1 MPALSPHRLPVA
13 ALLPLSFAIAAALVA
28 APVAAGHFDTSVT
41 STTGTVGTKTLA
53 DNADAQRAPA
63 PAPPRATT
71 LDPVI
76 VEATRLR
83 SVPAFD
89 LPASTATIE
98 LGTARTTADGD
109 VSEALRGVPGLLA
122 RDRQNLAQDTQLSIR
137 GFGARATFGVRGL
150 RLYAD
155 GIPASMP
162 DGQGQLSHFS
172 LAGAERIEVLRGPF
186 SALHGNSSGG
196 VVSIHSADGRAGDPW
211 RLRATV
217 GSDGTWTGAARLLG
231 GNDVVGYNLS
241 VSRLDTDGWRDH
253 SAARRDVANLKLGF
267 DLGERRRLDL
277 VLNHVDIPEARDP
290 LGLTA
295 QQMREDPRQA
305 VANAFVYDTRKTVRQ
320 SQAGAVFE
328 QGFGEAQA
336 LRLSAWGGD
345 REVTQVLPIPP
356 APQANPLH
364 SGGVIDLDN
373 RYAGFDARWSWRGVL
388 AGRPLEATVGAAG
401 ERQRQ
406 HRQGFENFVGDAL
419 GVRGA
424 RRRDERNEVET
435 TDVYAQAWWRF
446 APRWSLLLGARH
458 SDVDF
463 SSRDG
468 YITAGNPDDS
478 GRVAYAETS
487 PVAGITFAPSEQ
499 LRLYASVGRG
509 FETPT
514 FNELSYR
521 ADGGAGL
528 AFGLRPAVSDN
539 FELGLKWRT
548 PVGGQLEAALFRAD
562 TDAEIAVA
570 SNVAGRSSYRNA
582 GAARRQGLELAWRQP
597 LGEAWDLQLAATLL
611 DAGFDGGTAAGAIV
625 PGARIPGVPERQAFA
640 RLAWNDGGRWS
651 AALEAEAMGDVVV
664 NDAGTATAAGHGLL
678 HVEAAR
684 SWTTPGGPVR
694 MFARIDNLL
703 DRAHVGS
710 VIVNEG
716 NGRYYEPGAGRG
728 WLLGVEWRFDRR

>member
-1 MPALSPHRLPVA
+1 MNPMPPMSRRPAPARAPLAA
-13 ALLPLSFAIAAALVA
+13 ALLLALALPGAASAATPGDAAAE
-28 APVAAGHFDTSVT
+28 
-41 STTGTVGTKTLA
+41 
-53 DNADAQRAPA
+53 
-63 PAPPRATT
+63 ATT
-71 LDPVI
+71 LDRVV

-83 SVPAFD
+83 TVPAFD
-89 LPASTATIE
+89 TPASTAT
-98 LGTARTTADGD
+98 LHLDRDSARADAD
-109 VSEALRGVPGLLA
+109 VSEVLRGIPGLLA

-196 VVSIHSADGRAGDPW
+196 VVSIHSADGQAGDPW

-231 GNDVVGYNLS
+231 GNEVVGYNFA

-253 SAARRDVANLKLGF
+253 SAARRDIANLKLGF

-295 QQMREDPRQA
+295 QQMRDNPRQA
-305 VANAFVYDTRKTVRQ
+305 VANAYVYDTRKSVRQ

-328 QGFGEAQA
+328 QGFGDAQA

-373 RYAGFDARWSWRGVL
+373 RYAGFDARWSWSGAL
-388 AGRPLEATVGAAG
+388 AGRPLEVAAGAAG

-419 GVRGA
+419 GVRGT

-435 TDVYAQAWWRF
+435 HDLYAQAWWQF

-463 SSRDG
+463 ASRDH
-468 YITAGNPDDS
+468 YIAAGNPDDS
-478 GRVAYAETS
+478 GRVAYSETA
-487 PVAGITFAPSEQ
+487 PVAGITFAPSGH
-499 LRLYASVGRG
+499 LRIYASAGRG

-539 FELGLKWRT
+539 YELGMKWRT
-548 PVGGQLEAALFRAD
+548 PSGGLLEAALFRAD
-562 TDAEIAVA
+562 TDDEIAVA

-582 GAARRQGLELAWRQP
+582 GGARREGVELSWLQP
-597 LGEAWDLQLAATLL
+597 LGDAWSLQLAATQLEAEFRG
-611 DAGFDGGTAAGAIV
+611 DGAGTGVIT
-625 PGARIPGVPERQAFA
+625 PGARIPGVPEQQAFA
-640 RLAWNDGGRWS
+640 RLAWDGGAWS
-651 AALEAEAMGDVVV
+651 AALEAEALGDVVV
-664 NDAGTATAAGHGLL
+664 NDAGTGTAAGYGLL
-678 HVEAAR
+678 HVEASRRFA
-684 SWTTPGGPVR
+684 TAAGPLRV
-694 MFARIDNLL
+694 FARVDNLL
-703 DRAHVGS
+703 DRDHVGS

-716 NGRYYEPGAGRG
+716 NGRFYEPGSDRT
-728 WLLGVEWRFDRR
+728 WLLGLEWRFDRR

>member
-1 MPALSPHRLPVA
+1 MTSPLRSILARALALAIVVPCVAPAAPSSPAGSPGSSPEGAH
-13 ALLPLSFAIAAALVA
+13 AAASAVA
-28 APVAAGHFDTSVT
+28 TPSAAI
-41 STTGTVGTKTLA
+41 
-53 DNADAQRAPA
+53 
-63 PAPPRATT
+63 T
-71 LDPVI
+71 LDRVI

-83 SVPAFD
+83 TVPAFD
-89 LPASTATIE
+89 TPASTATVD
-98 LGTARTTADGD
+98 LSSARSDASAD
-109 VSEALRGVPGLLA
+109 VSEVLRGIPGLLA

-196 VVSIHSADGRAGDPW
+196 VVSIHSADGQAGDPW

-231 GNDVVGYNLS
+231 GNDVVGYNFAF
-241 VSRLDTDGWRDH
+241 SRLDTDGWRDH

-267 DLGERRRLDL
+267 DLGDRRRLSF

-295 QQMREDPRQA
+295 AQMREDPRQA
-305 VANAFVYDTRKTVRQ
+305 VANAHIYDTRKSVRQ
-320 SQAGAVFE
+320 TQAGAIYE
-328 QGFGEAQA
+328 HGLGDAHA

-345 REVTQVLPIPP
+345 RDVTQVLPIPP
-356 APQANPLH
+356 AAQGNPLQ

-373 RYAGFDARWSWRGVL
+373 RYAGFDARWSWSGSL
-388 AGRPLEATVGAAG
+388 ASRPLELTAGASG

-406 HRQGFENFVGDAL
+406 RRRGFENFVGDAL

-424 RRRDERNEVET
+424 LRRDERNEVET
-435 TDVYAQAWWRF
+435 EDLYAQAWWQF
-446 APRWSLLLGARH
+446 ATRWSLLLGARH
-458 SDVDF
+458 SEVGF
-463 SSRDG
+463 TSNDG
-468 YITAGNPDDS
+468 YIAAGNPDDS
-478 GRVAYAETS
+478 GRVDYSETS
-487 PVAGITFAPSEQ
+487 PVAGVTFAPSEH
-499 LRLYASVGRG
+499 LRVYASVGRG

-521 ADGGAGL
+521 SDGGAGL

-539 FELGLKWRT
+539 HELGLKWRT
-548 PVGGQLEAALFRAD
+548 PTGGLLEAALFRAD
-562 TDAEIAVA
+562 TDDEIAVA
-570 SNVAGRSSYRNA
+570 TNVAGRSSYRNA
-582 GAARRQGLELAWRQP
+582 GSARRQGVELSLLQP
-597 LGEAWDLQLAATLL
+597 LGEAWNLQLAATQLE
-611 DAGFDGGTAAGAIV
+611 AEFRGGTAADGGTNIA
-625 PGARIPGVPERQAFA
+625 GRIPGVPERHAFA
-640 RLAWNDGGRWS
+640 RLQWQGGPWS
-651 AALEAEAMGDVVV
+651 AALEAEAMGDVMV
-664 NDAGTATAAGHGLL
+664 NDAGTQSAPGYGLL
-678 HVEAAR
+678 HVEASRRWPTAA
-684 SWTTPGGPVR
+684 GPVR
-694 MFARIDNLL
+694 VFARIDNLL

-716 NGRYYEPGAGRG
+716 NGRFYEPGGDRG
-728 WLLGVEWRFDRR
+728 WLLGLEWEFDRR

>member
-1 MPALSPHRLPVA
+1 MTDSPVHRLPA
-13 ALLPLSFAIAAALVA
+13 IALATLPFAVAAALVS
-28 APVAAGHFDTSVT
+28 APTRAQDTV
-41 STTGTVGTKTLA
+41 
-53 DNADAQRAPA
+53 DAIRAPGA
-63 PAPPRATT
+63 ISPTT
-71 LDPVI
+71 LDAVV

-83 SVPAFD
+83 TVPAFD
-89 LPASTATIE
+89 TPASTATID
-98 LGTARTTADGD
+98 LDGARSGADGD
-109 VSEALRGVPGLLA
+109 VSEVLRGIPGLLA

-196 VVSIHSADGRAGDPW
+196 VVSIHSADGQAGDAW

-217 GSDGTWTGAARLLG
+217 GGDGIWTGAARLLG
-231 GNDVVGYNLS
+231 GNDVVGYNLA
-241 VSRLDTDGWRDH
+241 VSRLQTDGWRDH

-267 DLGERRRLDL
+267 DLGARRRLDL

-295 QQMREDPRQA
+295 QQVRENPRQA
-305 VANAFVYDTRKTVRQ
+305 VANADLYDTRKSVRQ

-328 QGFGEAQA
+328 QGFGRAQA

-345 REVTQVLPIPP
+345 RAVTQVLPIPP
-356 APQANPLH
+356 AAQRNPLQ

-373 RYAGFDARWSWRGVL
+373 RYAGYDARWSWSGRL
-388 AGRPLEATVGAAG
+388 ADRPLEVAAGIAG

-406 HRQGFENFVGDAL
+406 HRRGFENFVGDAL

-424 RRRDERNEVET
+424 LRRDERNAVET
-435 TDVYAQAWWRF
+435 DDVYAQAWWRF
-446 APRWSLLLGARH
+446 APRWSLLLGARR
-458 SDVDF
+458 SEVGF
-463 SSRDG
+463 RSRDG
-468 YITAGNPDDS
+468 YVTAGNPDDS
-478 GRVAYAETS
+478 GHVDYSETA
-487 PVAGITFAPSEQ
+487 PVAGITFAPSEH
-499 LRLYASVGRG
+499 LRIYASAGRG

-539 FELGLKWRT
+539 HELGLKWRT
-548 PVGGQLEAALFRAD
+548 PAGGQVEVALFRAD
-562 TDAEIAVA
+562 TENEIAVA
-570 SNVAGRSSYRNA
+570 TNVAGRSSYRNA
-582 GAARRQGLELAWRQP
+582 GGARRQGVELLWLQP
-597 LGEAWDLQLAATLL
+597 LGDAWDLQLAATRLQ
-611 DAGFDGGTAAGAIV
+611 AEFRGGDTDAGAIA
-625 PGARIPGVPERQAFA
+625 PGARIPGVPERHGFA
-640 RLAWNDGGRWS
+640 RLQWDANGPWT
-651 AALEAEAMGDVVV
+651 AALEAEAIGNVVV
-664 NDAGTATAAGHGLL
+664 NDAGTGAAAGYGLL
-678 HVEAAR
+678 HVEASRRWNTSA
-684 SWTTPGGPVR
+684 GPLR
-694 MFARIDNLL
+694 AFARLDNVL
-703 DRAHVGS
+703 DRDHIGS

-716 NGRYYEPGAGRG
+716 NGRFFEPGAGRG
-728 WLLGVEWRFDRR
+728 WLLGLEWEFDRH

>member
-1 MPALSPHRLPVA
+1 MTSLSPPPAAAPALSTLP
-13 ALLPLSFAIAAALVA
+13 FAIALALVSCSAAALA
-28 APVAAGHFDTSVT
+28 ASPAEV
-41 STTGTVGTKTLA
+41 
-53 DNADAQRAPA
+53 QAPA
-63 PAPPRATT
+63 ASPTT
-71 LDPVI
+71 LDAVV

-83 SVPAFD
+83 TVPAFD
-89 LPASTATIE
+89 TPASTATIDLE
-98 LGTARTTADGD
+98 GERSTADAD

-196 VVSIHSADGRAGDPW
+196 VVSIHSADGQAGDPW

-217 GSDGTWTGAARLLG
+217 GNDGTWTGAARLLG

-241 VSRLDTDGWRDH
+241 LSRLDTDGWRDH

-267 DLGERRRLDL
+267 ELGERRRLDL

-305 VANAFVYDTRKTVRQ
+305 VANAYVYDTRKSVRQ

-328 QGFGEAQA
+328 QGFGQAQA

-356 APQANPLH
+356 APQRNPLH

-373 RYAGFDARWSWRGVL
+373 RYAGYDARWSWSGAL
-388 AGRPLEATVGAAG
+388 AGRPLELAAGLSG

-406 HRQGFENFVGDAL
+406 HRRGFENFVGESL
-419 GVRGA
+419 GVRGTL
-424 RRRDERNEVET
+424 RRDERNEVES
-435 TDVYAQAWWRF
+435 DDLYAQAWWRF
-446 APRWSLLLGARH
+446 APRWSLLLGARR
-458 SDVDF
+458 SEATF
-463 SSRDG
+463 TSRDH
-468 YITAGNPDDS
+468 YVTAGNPDDS
-478 GRVAYAETS
+478 GRVDYAETS
-487 PVAGITFAPSEQ
+487 PVAGITFAPSEH
-499 LRLYASVGRG
+499 LRIYASAGRG

-528 AFGLRPAVSDN
+528 AFGLHPAVSDN
-539 FELGLKWRT
+539 LELGMKWRT
-548 PVGGQLEAALFRAD
+548 PAGALLEAALFRAD
-562 TDAEIAVA
+562 TDDEIAVA
-570 SNVAGRSSYRNA
+570 ANVAGRSSYRNA
-582 GAARRQGLELAWRQP
+582 GSARRQGVELSWWQP
-597 LGEAWDLQLAATLL
+597 LGEAWDLQLAATQLEAEFRSGAA
-611 DAGFDGGTAAGAIV
+611 DTGAIAAGR
-625 PGARIPGVPERQAFA
+625 RIPGVPERHAFA
-640 RLAWNDGGRWS
+640 RLQWNDGGAWS
-651 AALEAEAMGDVVV
+651 AALEAEAMGDVMV
-664 NDAGTATAAGHGLL
+664 NDAGTGSAAGYGLL
-678 HVEAAR
+678 HVEASRRWPTAA
-684 SWTTPGGPVR
+684 GPLRV
-694 MFARIDNLL
+694 FARVDNLL
-703 DRAHVGS
+703 DRDHVGS

-716 NGRYYEPGAGRG
+716 NGRFYEPGSGRT
-728 WLLGVEWRFDRR
+728 WLLGLEWRFDRR

>member
-1 MPALSPHRLPVA
+1 MTASPLHRLPA
-13 ALLPLSFAIAAALVA
+13 IALATLPFAIAAALA
-28 APVAAGHFDTSVT
+28 S
-41 STTGTVGTKTLA
+41 
-53 DNADAQRAPA
+53 APA
-63 PAPPRATT
+63 LAKDATT
-71 LDPVI
+71 LDAVV

-83 SVPAFD
+83 TVPAFD
-89 LPASTATIE
+89 TPASTATIDLE
-98 LGTARTTADGD
+98 GPRATADAD
-109 VSEALRGVPGLLA
+109 VSEALRGIPGLLA

-196 VVSIHSADGRAGDPW
+196 VVSIHSADGQAGDPW

-231 GNDVVGYNLS
+231 GNDVVGYNFS

-267 DLGERRRLDL
+267 DLGGRRRLDL

-295 QQMREDPRQA
+295 AQMREDPRQA
-305 VANAFVYDTRKTVRQ
+305 VANAYVYDTRKSVRQ

-328 QGFGEAQA
+328 QGFGDAQA

-356 APQANPLH
+356 APQRNPLH

-373 RYAGFDARWSWRGVL
+373 RYAGYDARWSWSGAL
-388 AGRPLEATVGAAG
+388 AGRPLELAAGVAG

-406 HRQGFENFVGDAL
+406 HRRGFENFVGESL

-424 RRRDERNEVET
+424 LRRDERNEVES
-435 TDVYAQAWWRF
+435 DDLYAQAWWRF
-446 APRWSLLLGARH
+446 TPRWSLLLGARR
-458 SDVDF
+458 SEATF
-463 SSRDG
+463 TSRDR
-468 YITAGNPDDS
+468 YVTAGNPDDS
-478 GRVAYAETS
+478 GRVDYAETS
-487 PVAGITFAPSEQ
+487 PVAGVTFAPSEH
-499 LRLYASVGRG
+499 LRIYASAGRG

-521 ADGGAGL
+521 TDGGAGL

-539 FELGLKWRT
+539 VELGMKWRT
-548 PVGGQLEAALFRAD
+548 PGGGRLEAALFRAD
-562 TDAEIAVA
+562 TEDEIAVA
-570 SNVAGRSSYRNA
+570 ANVAGRSSYRNA
-582 GAARRQGLELAWRQP
+582 GGARRQGLEASWLQP
-597 LGEAWDLQLAATLL
+597 LGEAWTLQLAATLL
-611 DAGFDGGTAAGAIV
+611 EAEFRGCAREAGAN
-625 PGARIPGVPERQAFA
+625 GTGEACDAASGDGFAGHRIPGVPERQAFA
-640 RLAWNDGGRWS
+640 RLQWS
-651 AALEAEAMGDVVV
+651 SGPWAAAFEAEALGSVSV
-664 NDAGTATAAGHGLL
+664 NDAGTASAPGYGLL
-678 HVEAAR
+678 HVEASR
-684 SWTTPGGPVR
+684 SWPTATGPLR
-694 MFARIDNLL
+694 LFARIDNLL
-703 DRAHVGS
+703 DRDHVGS

-716 NGRYYEPGAGRG
+716 NGRFYEPGADRT
-728 WLLGVEWRFDRR
+728 WLLGLEWQFDRR

>member
-1 MPALSPHRLPVA
+1 MTSPVHSARIPALIPLIP
-13 ALLPLSFAIAAALVA
+13 ALALAIAAPAAAQTPPAGVPGNA
-28 APVAAGHFDTSVT
+28 APG
-41 STTGTVGTKTLA
+41 
-53 DNADAQRAPA
+53 
-63 PAPPRATT
+63 ATT
-71 LDPVI
+71 LDRVL

-83 SVPAFD
+83 TVPAFD
-89 LPASTATIE
+89 TPASTATIDLAGE
-98 LGTARTTADGD
+98 RAGAEGD
-109 VSEALRGVPGLLA
+109 VSEVLRGIPGLLA

-196 VVSIHSADGRAGDPW
+196 VVSIHSADGQAGDPW

-217 GSDGTWTGAARLLG
+217 SSDGTWTGGARLLG
-231 GNDVVGYNLS
+231 GNDVFGYNLAL
-241 VSRLDTDGWRDH
+241 SRFDTDGWRDH

-267 DLGERRRLDL
+267 DLGERRTLSL

-295 QQMREDPRQA
+295 AQVRENPRQA
-305 VANAFVYDTRKTVRQ
+305 VANAYNFDTRKSVRQ
-320 SQAGAVFE
+320 SQAGAVYDH
-328 QGFGEAQA
+328 GFGDAHA

-345 REVTQVLPIPP
+345 REVTQVLPIP
-356 APQANPLH
+356 ATPQANPLH

-373 RYAGFDARWSWRGVL
+373 RYAGFDARWSWSGSL
-388 AGRPLEATVGAAG
+388 ASRPLELAVGASG

-406 HRQGFENFVGDAL
+406 HRRGFENFVGDTL

-424 RRRDERNEVET
+424 LRRDERNEVT
-435 TDVYAQAWWRF
+435 TDDLYAQAWWQL

-458 SDVDF
+458 SEVDF
-463 SSRDG
+463 TSRDR
-468 YITAGNPDDS
+468 YVTAGNPDDS
-478 GRVAYAETS
+478 GRVDYAETS
-487 PVAGITFAPSEQ
+487 PVAGLTFAPSEH
-499 LRLYASVGRG
+499 LRIYASAGRG

-521 ADGGAGL
+521 VDGGAGL

-539 FELGLKWRT
+539 YELGMKWRT
-548 PVGGQLEAALFRAD
+548 PSGGQLEAAVFRAD
-562 TDAEIAVA
+562 TDDEIAVA

-582 GAARRQGLELAWRQP
+582 GGARREGVELSWLQP
-597 LGEAWDLQLAATLL
+597 LGDTWDLQLAATQLTAEFRGGGL
-611 DAGFDGGTAAGAIV
+611 DADGNGAGQ
-625 PGARIPGVPERQAFA
+625 RIPGVPERQAFA
-640 RLAWNDGGRWS
+640 RLQWNDGGPWT
-651 AALEAEAMGDVVV
+651 AALEAEALGDVVV
-664 NDAGTATAAGHGLL
+664 NDAGTESASGHGLL
-678 HVEAAR
+678 HVEAAHR
-684 SWTTPGGPVR
+684 WTTSAGPLRV
-694 MFARIDNLL
+694 FARVDNLL
-703 DRAHVGS
+703 DRDHVGS

-716 NGRYYEPGAGRG
+716 NGRFYEPGAGRS
-728 WLLGVEWRFDRR
+728 WLLGVEWQFARR

>member
-1 MPALSPHRLPVA
+1 MRGMTRPATAPPPLRRLRPLAFALAVA
-13 ALLPLSFAIAAALVA
+13 PGAAALA
-28 APVAAGHFDTSVT
+28 AASAPDDAAI
-41 STTGTVGTKTLA
+41 
-53 DNADAQRAPA
+53 
-63 PAPPRATT
+63 
-71 LDPVI
+71 LDRV
-76 VEATRLR
+76 VVDATRLR
-83 SVPAFD
+83 AVPAFD
-89 LPASTATIE
+89 TPASVTI
-98 LGTARTTADGD
+98 LGLDDARAGADGD
-109 VSEALRGVPGLLA
+109 VSEVLGGIPGLLA

-137 GFGARATFGVRGL
+137 GFGARASFGVRGL

-196 VVSIHSADGRAGDPW
+196 VVAIHSADGQAGDPW

-231 GNDVVGYNLS
+231 GSEVVGYNLAL
-241 VSRLDTDGWRDH
+241 SRLDTDGWRDH
-253 SAARRDVANLKLGF
+253 SEARRDVANLKLDF
-267 DLGERRRLDL
+267 DLGGRRSLDL
-277 VLNHVDIPEARDP
+277 VFNHVDIPEARDP

-295 QQMREDPRQA
+295 AQLREDPRQA
-305 VANAFVYDTRKTVRQ
+305 VANAHLYDTRKSVRQ

-328 QGFGEAQA
+328 QGFGDAQS

-364 SGGVIDLDN
+364 SGGVIELDN
-373 RYAGFDARWSWRGVL
+373 RYAGFDARWSWSGTL
-388 AGRPLEATVGAAG
+388 AGRPLELAAG
-401 ERQRQ
+401 ASSERQRQ
-406 HRQGFENFVGDAL
+406 HRRGFENFVGDAL

-424 RRRDERNEVET
+424 LRRDERNRVES
-435 TDVYAQAWWRF
+435 DDLYAQAWWRF

-463 SSRDG
+463 ASRDH
-468 YITAGNPDDS
+468 YVTAANPDDS
-478 GRVAYAETS
+478 GRVRYSETA
-487 PVAGITFAPSEQ
+487 PVAGISFAPSEH
-499 LRLYASVGRG
+499 LRLYASAGRG

-539 FELGLKWRT
+539 YELGLKWRT
-548 PVGGQLEAALFRAD
+548 PTGGLLEAAAFRAD
-562 TDAEIAVA
+562 TDDEIAVA
-570 SNVAGRSSYRNA
+570 TNVAGRSSYRNA
-582 GAARRQGLELAWRQP
+582 GGARREGVELSWLQP
-597 LGEAWDLQLAATLL
+597 LGEDWSLQLAATRL
-611 DAGFDGGTAAGAIV
+611 DAGFRGDGAGTGVIA
-625 PGARIPGVPERQAFA
+625 PGARIPGVPEQQAFA
-640 RLAWNDGGRWS
+640 RLAWDGGGRWS

-664 NDAGTATAAGHGLL
+664 NDAGTGSAAGYGLL
-678 HVEAAR
+678 HVEASHRWA
-684 SWTTPGGPVR
+684 TPAGPLRV
-694 MFARIDNLL
+694 FARVDNLL
-703 DRAHVGS
+703 DRDHVGS

-716 NGRYYEPGAGRG
+716 NRRFYEPGSGRT
-728 WLLGVEWRFDRR
+728 WLLGLEWRFDRR

>member
-1 MPALSPHRLPVA
+1 MTASPLHRLPA
-13 ALLPLSFAIAAALVA
+13 IALATLSFAIATALA
-28 APVAAGHFDTSVT
+28 S
-41 STTGTVGTKTLA
+41 
-53 DNADAQRAPA
+53 APA
-63 PAPPRATT
+63 QAQDIVSPRATASSPASAPDASGST
-71 LDPVI
+71 PDSTPTSLDAVV

-83 SVPAFD
+83 TVPAFD
-89 LPASTATIE
+89 TPASTATIDLDGE
-98 LGTARTTADGD
+98 RAGADGD
-109 VSEALRGVPGLLA
+109 VSEVLRGVPGLLA

-196 VVSIHSADGRAGDPW
+196 VVSIHSADGQAGDPW

-241 VSRLDTDGWRDH
+241 LSRLDTDGWRDH

-267 DLGERRRLDL
+267 DLGDRRSLDL

-295 QQMREDPRQA
+295 QQVRENPRQA
-305 VANAFVYDTRKTVRQ
+305 VANAYLYDTRKSVRQ

-328 QGFGEAQA
+328 QGFGQAQA

-356 APQANPLH
+356 APQRNPLH

-373 RYAGFDARWSWRGVL
+373 RYAGYDARWSWSGSL
-388 AGRPLEATVGAAG
+388 ADRPLEVAAGIAG

-406 HRQGFENFVGDAL
+406 RRRGFENFVGDAL

-424 RRRDERNEVET
+424 LRRDERNEVET
-435 TDVYAQAWWRF
+435 EDLYAQAWWRF
-446 APRWSLLLGARH
+446 APRWSLLLGARR
-458 SDVDF
+458 SEVEF
-463 SSRDG
+463 TSRDG
-468 YITAGNPDDS
+468 YVTAGNPDDS
-478 GRVAYAETS
+478 GRVDYSETS
-487 PVAGITFAPSEQ
+487 PVAGITFAPSEH
-499 LRLYASVGRG
+499 LRIYASAGRG

-539 FELGLKWRT
+539 YELGLKWRT
-548 PVGGQLEAALFRAD
+548 ATGGQLEAALFRAD
-562 TDAEIAVA
+562 TDDEIAVA
-570 SNVAGRSSYRNA
+570 TNVAGRSSYRNA
-582 GAARRQGLELAWRQP
+582 GGARRQGVELSWLQP
-597 LGEAWDLQLAATLL
+597 LGDAWDLQLAATRLE
-611 DAGFDGGTAAGAIV
+611 AEFRGGGVDAGAIV
-625 PGARIPGVPERQAFA
+625 PGARIPGVPERQGFA
-640 RLAWNDGGRWS
+640 RLQWNAGGPWT
-651 AALEAEAMGDVVV
+651 AALEAEAIGDVVV
-664 NDAGTATAAGHGLL
+664 NDAGTEAASGYGLL
-678 HVEAAR
+678 HMEASRRWNTSA
-684 SWTTPGGPVR
+684 GPLRV
-694 MFARIDNLL
+694 FARVDNVL
-703 DRAHVGS
+703 DRDHIGS

-716 NGRYYEPGAGRG
+716 NGRFYEPGAGRT
-728 WLLGVEWRFDRR
+728 WLLGLEWQLDRR

>member
-1 MPALSPHRLPVA
+1 MTSPLRSILARALALAIVVPCVAHAAPSSPAGSPGSSPEGAH
-13 ALLPLSFAIAAALVA
+13 AAASAVA
-28 APVAAGHFDTSVT
+28 TPSAAI
-41 STTGTVGTKTLA
+41 
-53 DNADAQRAPA
+53 
-63 PAPPRATT
+63 T
-71 LDPVI
+71 LDRVI

-83 SVPAFD
+83 TVPAFD
-89 LPASTATIE
+89 TPASTATVD
-98 LGTARTTADGD
+98 LSSARSDASAD
-109 VSEALRGVPGLLA
+109 VSEVLRGIPGLLA

-196 VVSIHSADGRAGDPW
+196 VVSIHSADGQAGDPW

-231 GNDVVGYNLS
+231 GNDVVGYNFAF
-241 VSRLDTDGWRDH
+241 SRLDTDGWRDH

-267 DLGERRRLDL
+267 DLGDRRRLSF

-295 QQMREDPRQA
+295 AQMREDPRQA
-305 VANAFVYDTRKTVRQ
+305 VANAHIYDTRKSVRQ
-320 SQAGAVFE
+320 TQAGAIYE
-328 QGFGEAQA
+328 HGLGDAHA

-345 REVTQVLPIPP
+345 RDVMQVLPIPP
-356 APQANPLH
+356 AAQGNPLQ

-373 RYAGFDARWSWRGVL
+373 RYAGFDARWSWSGSL
-388 AGRPLEATVGAAG
+388 ASRPLELTAGASG

-406 HRQGFENFVGDAL
+406 RRRGFENFVGDAL

-424 RRRDERNEVET
+424 LRRDERNEVET
-435 TDVYAQAWWRF
+435 EDLYAQAWWQF

-458 SDVDF
+458 SEVGFTSNDD
-463 SSRDG
+463 
-468 YITAGNPDDS
+468 YIAAGNPDDS
-478 GRVAYAETS
+478 GRVDYSETS
-487 PVAGITFAPSEQ
+487 PVAGVTFAPSEH
-499 LRLYASVGRG
+499 LRVYASVGRG

-521 ADGGAGL
+521 SDGGAGL

-539 FELGLKWRT
+539 HELGLKWRT
-548 PVGGQLEAALFRAD
+548 PTGGLLEAALFRAD
-562 TDAEIAVA
+562 TDDEIAVA
-570 SNVAGRSSYRNA
+570 TNVAGRSSYRNA
-582 GAARRQGLELAWRQP
+582 GSARRQGVELSLLQP
-597 LGEAWDLQLAATLL
+597 LGEAWNLQLAATQLE
-611 DAGFDGGTAAGAIV
+611 AEFRGGTAADGGTNIA
-625 PGARIPGVPERQAFA
+625 GRIPGVPERHAFA
-640 RLAWNDGGRWS
+640 RLQWQGGPWS
-651 AALEAEAMGDVVV
+651 AALEAEAMGDVMV
-664 NDAGTATAAGHGLL
+664 NDAGTESAPGYGLL
-678 HVEAAR
+678 HVEASRRWPTAA
-684 SWTTPGGPVR
+684 GPVR
-694 MFARIDNLL
+694 VFARIDNLL

-716 NGRYYEPGAGRG
+716 NGRFYEPGGDRG
-728 WLLGVEWRFDRR
+728 WLLGFEWEFDRR

>member
-1 MPALSPHRLPVA
+1 MTISPHSSLAGALALALALP
-13 ALLPLSFAIAAALVA
+13 IAAHA
-28 APVAAGHFDTSVT
+28 APSIQAHAP
-41 STTGTVGTKTLA
+41 
-53 DNADAQRAPA
+53 DATASDSASAPA
-63 PAPPRATT
+63 PASATVAAAPTT

-83 SVPAFD
+83 TVPAFD
-89 LPASTATIE
+89 TPASTATVDLSGE
-98 LGTARTTADGD
+98 RSDASAD
-109 VSEALRGVPGLLA
+109 VSEVLRGIPGLLA

-172 LAGAERIEVLRGPF
+172 LAGADRIEVLRGPF

-196 VVSIHSADGRAGDPW
+196 VVSIHSADGQAGDPW

-217 GSDGTWTGAARLLG
+217 GSAGTWTGAARLLG
-231 GNDVVGYNLS
+231 GNDIVGYNFA

-253 SAARRDVANLKLGF
+253 SEARRDVANLKLGF
-267 DLGERRRLDL
+267 DLGDRRKLGL

-295 QQMREDPRQA
+295 AQMREDPRQA
-305 VANAFVYDTRKTVRQ
+305 VANAYVYNTRKSVRQ
-320 SQAGAVFE
+320 SQAGAMYE
-328 QGFGEAQA
+328 HGLGDAHA

-345 REVTQVLPIPP
+345 REVMQVLPIPP

-373 RYAGFDARWSWRGVL
+373 RYAGFDARWSWSGSL
-388 AGRPLEATVGAAG
+388 ASRPLELAAGVNG

-406 HRQGFENFVGDAL
+406 RRRGFENFVGDAL

-424 RRRDERNEVET
+424 LRRDERNEVET
-435 TDVYAQAWWRF
+435 EDLYAQAWWQL

-458 SDVDF
+458 SEVTF
-463 SSRDG
+463 TSRDG
-468 YITAGNPDDS
+468 YIAAGNPDDS
-478 GRVAYAETS
+478 GRVDYSETS
-487 PVAGITFAPSEQ
+487 PVAGVTFAPSEH

-539 FELGLKWRT
+539 HELGLKWRT
-548 PVGGQLEAALFRAD
+548 PSGGLLEAALFRAD
-562 TDAEIAVA
+562 TDDEIAVA
-570 SNVAGRSSYRNA
+570 TNVAGRSSYRNA
-582 GAARRQGLELAWRQP
+582 GSARRQGVELSWLQP
-597 LGEAWDLQLAATLL
+597 LGEAWDLQLAATQLE
-611 DAGFDGGTAAGAIV
+611 AEFRGGTAADGGTLIA
-625 PGARIPGVPERQAFA
+625 GRIPGVPERHAFA
-640 RLAWNDGGRWS
+640 RLQWHGGPWS
-651 AALEAEAMGDVVV
+651 AAVEAEAMGDVMV
-664 NDAGTATAAGHGLL
+664 NDAGTGSAPGHGLL
-678 HVEAAR
+678 HAEASRRWA
-684 SWTTPGGPVR
+684 TPAGPVR
-694 MFARIDNLL
+694 LFARIDNLL
-703 DRAHVGS
+703 DREHVGS

-716 NGRYYEPGAGRG
+716 NGRFYEPGAGRG
-728 WLLGVEWRFDRR
+728 WLLGLEWQFDRR

>member
-1 MPALSPHRLPVA
+1 MTPPQLSALAR
-13 ALLPLSFAIAAALVA
+13 ALALALVVPAVAHA
-28 APVAAGHFDTSVT
+28 APPASPR
-41 STTGTVGTKTLA
+41 
-53 DNADAQRAPA
+53 QPEAPA
-63 PAPPRATT
+63 PTT
-71 LDPVI
+71 LDRVI
-76 VEATRLR
+76 VEDTRLR
-83 SVPAFD
+83 TVPAFD
-89 LPASTATIE
+89 TPASTATVDLSGE
-98 LGTARTTADGD
+98 RSDASAD
-109 VSEALRGVPGLLA
+109 VSEVLRGIPGLLA

-172 LAGAERIEVLRGPF
+172 LAGADRIEVLRGPF

-196 VVSIHSADGRAGDPW
+196 VVSIHSADGQAGDPW

-231 GNDVVGYNLS
+231 GNDIVGYNFA

-267 DLGERRRLDL
+267 DLGERRKLSL
-277 VLNHVDIPEARDP
+277 VLNHVDIPEAQDP

-295 QQMREDPRQA
+295 AQMRADPRQA
-305 VANAFVYDTRKTVRQ
+305 VANAYVFDTRKSVRQ
-320 SQAGAVFE
+320 SQAGAVYE
-328 QGFGEAQA
+328 HGLGDAHA

-345 REVTQVLPIPP
+345 REVTQVLPIPA
-356 APQANPLH
+356 APQRNPLH

-373 RYAGFDARWSWRGVL
+373 RYAGFDARWSWSGSL
-388 AGRPLEATVGAAG
+388 ASRPLELAAGAGG

-406 HRQGFENFVGDAL
+406 RRRGFENFVGDAL
-419 GVRGA
+419 GVRGTL
-424 RRRDERNEVET
+424 RRDERNEVET
-435 TDVYAQAWWRF
+435 DDLYAQAWWQV

-458 SDVDF
+458 SEVGF
-463 SSRDG
+463 TSSDR
-468 YITAGNPDDS
+468 YVAEGNPDDS
-478 GRVAYAETS
+478 GRVDYSETS
-487 PVAGITFAPSEQ
+487 PVAGVTFAPSEH

-539 FELGLKWRT
+539 HELGLKWRT
-548 PVGGQLEAALFRAD
+548 PTGGLLEAALFRAD
-562 TDAEIAVA
+562 TDDEIAVA
-570 SNVAGRSSYRNA
+570 TNVAGRSSYRNA
-582 GAARRQGLELAWRQP
+582 GSARRQGVELAWLQP
-597 LGEAWDLQLAATLL
+597 LGDAWDLQLAATQLEAEFRGGAA
-611 DAGFDGGTAAGAIV
+611 AGGGTAMAG
-625 PGARIPGVPERQAFA
+625 RIPGVPERHAQA
-640 RLAWNDGGRWS
+640 RLQWQSGPWT
-651 AALEAEAMGDVVV
+651 AAFEAEAMGDVMV
-664 NDAGTATAAGHGLL
+664 NDAGSESAAGYGLL

-684 SWTTPGGPVR
+684 RWPTAAGPVR
-694 MFARIDNLL
+694 VFARVDNLL
-703 DRAHVGS
+703 DRAHIGS

-716 NGRYYEPGAGRG
+716 NGRFYEPGGGRT
-728 WLLGVEWRFDRR
+728 WLLGLEWTFARP

>member
-1 MPALSPHRLPVA
+1 MTPTPPMSRLPTSAQALLAA
-13 ALLPLSFAIAAALVA
+13 ALLLALA
-28 APVAAGHFDTSVT
+28 APGAASAATPGDTT
-41 STTGTVGTKTLA
+41 
-53 DNADAQRAPA
+53 ADATA
-63 PAPPRATT
+63 
-71 LDPVI
+71 LDRVV

-83 SVPAFD
+83 TVPAFD
-89 LPASTATIE
+89 TPASTAT
-98 LGTARTTADGD
+98 LHLDRDSANASAD
-109 VSEALRGVPGLLA
+109 VSEVLRGIPGLLA

-196 VVSIHSADGRAGDPW
+196 VLSIHSADGQAGDPW
-211 RLRATV
+211 RLRATI

-231 GNDVVGYNLS
+231 GNDVVGYNFS

-253 SAARRDVANLKLGF
+253 SEARRDVANLKLGF

-290 LGLTA
+290 LGLNR
-295 QQMREDPRQA
+295 QQMRDNPRQA
-305 VANAFVYDTRKTVRQ
+305 VANAYLYDTRKSVRQ

-373 RYAGFDARWSWRGVL
+373 RYAGFDARWSWSGAL
-388 AGRPLEATVGAAG
+388 AGRPLELAAGVAG
-401 ERQRQ
+401 ERQKQ
-406 HRQGFENFVGDAL
+406 HRQGFENFVGDSL

-424 RRRDERNEVET
+424 QRRNERNEVESE
-435 TDVYAQAWWRF
+435 DLYAQAWWQF
-446 APRWSLLLGARH
+446 APRWSMLLGARR
-458 SDVDF
+458 SEVDF
-463 SSRDG
+463 SSSDR
-468 YITAGNPDDS
+468 YVTAGNPDDS
-478 GRVAYAETS
+478 GRVDYAETS
-487 PVAGITFAPSEQ
+487 PVAGITFAPSEH
-499 LRLYASVGRG
+499 LRIYASAGRG

-539 FELGLKWRT
+539 YELGLKWRT
-548 PVGGQLEAALFRAD
+548 PSGGQLEAALFRAD
-562 TDAEIAVA
+562 TEDEIAVA
-570 SNVAGRSSYRNA
+570 ANVAGRSSYRNA
-582 GAARRQGLELAWRQP
+582 GSARREGVELSWLQP
-597 LGEAWDLQLAATLL
+597 LGEDWSLQLAATQLEAEFRGGG
-611 DAGFDGGTAAGAIV
+611 AGTGVIV
-625 PGARIPGVPERQAFA
+625 PGARIPGVPEQQAFA
-640 RLAWNDGGRWS
+640 RLSWNGGGAWS

-664 NDAGTATAAGHGLL
+664 NDAGTEAAAGYGLL
-678 HVEAAR
+678 HVEASR
-684 SWTTPGGPVR
+684 SWPTSSGPVR
-694 MFARIDNLL
+694 VFARVDNLL
-703 DRAHVGS
+703 DRDHVGS

-716 NGRYYEPGAGRG
+716 NGRFYEPGSGRT
-728 WLLGVEWRFDRR
+728 WLLGLEWRFDRR